1 MRITIDT
8 DLQAIIVP
16 ESYYMQVDK
25 LNEVIEEAGGTKLD
39 YTQYIKS
46 CFDKAYNT
54 QIVRQNDV
62 AKMRGTKKRKAVTPD
77 EVKEFHRLYEQYGS
91 YAEVARRTG
100 RSASTIGKYIR
111 MAGMTKA
118 HRHAVEQTIGKK

>member
-25 LNEVIEEAGGTKLD
+25 LNEVIEEAGGKKLD

-62 AKMRGTKKRKAVTPD
+62 AKMRSTKKRKATA
-77 EVKEFHRLYEQYGS
+77 KT
-91 YAEVARRTG
+91 AEN
-100 RSASTIGKYIR
+100 ASDDKSEE
-111 MAGMTKA
+111 KP
-118 HRHAVEQTIGKK
+118 VEEAKQ